1 MRYRNSECCITPE
14 ELSNDTILTESMPA
28 CNNNWNNQMNWNQR
42 DGWNMRER
50 NYDKNNDNWYR
61 RDKCEDNWKDK
72 DKCED
77 NWSDKDKCDYND
89 NSKEDLKRRLSEL
102 QFAAIDLNL
111 FLDTHPCDKEALEMF
126 KKITKTIESVKMDY
140 VRKYGP
146 LKAGDSA
153 DDVPFQWASGE
164 FKWPWEK

>member
-14 ELSNDTILTESMPA
+14 EIAQTEAMPN
-28 CNNNWNNQMNWNQR
+28 CNWNAR
-42 DGWNMRER
+42 DGWNMREK
-50 NYDKNNDNWYR
+50 NCDKDDDNWYR
-61 RDKCEDNWKDK
+61 RNRRDDNWKDNDKCDDMFKDK
-72 DKCED
+72 DKCD
-77 NWSDKDKCDYND
+77 NKWDDKDKCDYD
-89 NSKEDLKRRLSEL
+89 NNCSEDIKRRLSEL

-153 DDVPFQWASGE
+153 HDVPFQWASGE

>member
-14 ELSNDTILTESMPA
+14 EIAQTEAMPN
-28 CNNNWNNQMNWNQR
+28 CNWNAR
-42 DGWNMRER
+42 DGWNMREK
-50 NYDKNNDNWYR
+50 NCDKDDDNWYR
-61 RDKCEDNWKDK
+61 RNRRDDNWKDN
-72 DKCED
+72 DKCD
-77 NWSDKDKCDYND
+77 DMFKDKDKCDYD
-89 NSKEDLKRRLSEL
+89 NNCSEDIKRRLSEL

-126 KKITKTIESVKMDY
+126 KKIAKTIESVKMDY

-153 DDVPFQWASGE
+153 HDVPFQWASGE